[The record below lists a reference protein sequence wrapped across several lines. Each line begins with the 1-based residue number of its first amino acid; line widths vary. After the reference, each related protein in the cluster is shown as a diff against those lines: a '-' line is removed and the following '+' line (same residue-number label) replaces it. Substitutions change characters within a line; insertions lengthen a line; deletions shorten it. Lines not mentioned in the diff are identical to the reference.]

1 MAPNH
6 YSCFVLL
13 AYNVSE
19 ILVDETPFGACT
31 TAILVDLAGT
41 EIVKANMAQAS
52 LTPVLVLTPTAGSC

>member
-1 MAPNH
+1 M
-6 YSCFVLL
+6 LL